1 MRSNINYCFPL
12 DAHVSA
18 GARLGCTARGRYSA
32 AMTDRP
38 ADKPLV
44 LRSIETADGARCVDI
59 FRRPDGSFGFET
71 YRRDAEDSAGWF
83 AIGHHAG
90 TRYAS
95 AEAALAAARAAVPWL
110 TGLAGG

>member
-1 MRSNINYCFPL
+1 
-12 DAHVSA
+12 
-18 GARLGCTARGRYSA
+18 
-32 AMTDRP
+32 MTDRP

-59 FRRPDGSFGFET
+59 FRRPDGSFGFGA

-83 AIGHHAG
+83 AIGHYGAE
-90 TRYAS
+90 RFAS

-110 TGLAGG
+110 CDR